1 MSLGDSALVVDLES
15 LNLDASRLAEL
26 VERARSGV
34 EDGPLPSVQI
44 AIAKNGQLAL
54 FETYGEADNSS
65 RYITF
70 SCIKPLVASA
80 IWLLMGEGKLDVKQ
94 RVGHYIEEFSDNGKE
109 VITVEQLLCH
119 TAGFPHAPMGPP
131 DWSSRKSRLRKMQTW
146 RLNWEPGSQ
155 MEYHA
160 TSAHWVLAELIER
173 VTESDY
179 RSYIGASIAQPL
191 GLKSLQLG
199 ALPEQQS
206 NITTLRSVGEPPSAQ
221 EMELLFGVAI
231 TLPEMADASLLRFN
245 ETETRA
251 LGVPGAGGIANAADI
266 AMFYQQLLHNTS
278 GLWDA
283 AILADAI
290 GRVRANAKDPQ
301 TGVAANRGLG
311 VVIAGDD
318 GHSARRG
325 MSKYG
330 SAKCFGHQGVGGQVA
345 WADPVS
351 GLSFCLLTNGLDA
364 NPIRSARFA
373 AALNNSA
380 ARC

>member
-1 MSLGDSALVVDLES
+1 MSLGDRGLLVDREN
-15 LNLDASRLAEL
+15 LNLDASHLAEL

-44 AIAKNGQLAL
+44 ALAKNGQLAL
-54 FETYGEADNSS
+54 FETYGEADNNN

-80 IWLLMGEGKLDVKQ
+80 IWLLMAQGKLDIKQ
-94 RVGHYIEEFSDNGKE
+94 RVGHYIEEFASNGKE

-119 TAGFPHAPMGPP
+119 TSGFPHAPMGPP
-131 DWSSRKSRLRKMQTW
+131 DWSSRESRLQKMRTW
-146 RLNWEPGSQ
+146 RLNWDPGSQ

-160 TSAHWVLAELIER
+160 TSAHWVLAELIQR
-173 VTESDY
+173 VTEIDY
-179 RSYIGASIAQPL
+179 RSYIDANIVQPL
-191 GLKSLQLG
+191 GLKRLQLG
-199 ALPEQQS
+199 APPEQQS

-231 TLPEMADASLLRFN
+231 TLPGMADESLLRFN
-245 ETETRA
+245 ETDTRA

-266 AMFYQQLLHNTS
+266 AMFYQHILHNTS
-278 GLWDA
+278 GLWDP

-290 GRVRANAKDPQ
+290 GRVRVSAKDPQ
-301 TGVAANRGLG
+301 TGVAASRGLG

-318 GHSARRG
+318 GLGARRG
-325 MSKYG
+325 MSKYA

-351 GLSFCLLTNGLDA
+351 GLSFCMLTNGLDA
-364 NPIRSARFA
+364 NPIRAARFA
-373 AALNNSA
+373 AALSNSA